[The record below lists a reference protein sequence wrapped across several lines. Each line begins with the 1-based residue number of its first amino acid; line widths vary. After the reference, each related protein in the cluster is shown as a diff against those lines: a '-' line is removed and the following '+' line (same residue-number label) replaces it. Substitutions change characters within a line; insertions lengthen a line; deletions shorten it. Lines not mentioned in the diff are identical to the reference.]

1 MPNTIYIKLRR
12 ASGRDAPGMKKPGN
26 YTFSPVAAAAAVLL
40 LAAAPPAP
48 AQGSASQTIVITAT
62 RHALAMTDAPAAMT
76 VITRAQIAER
86 GADNVLEAI
95 RGETGVAVF
104 GRTIGGRKGVM
115 LRGMDAR
122 HTLYLVDG
130 MRIGASDGVIGHT
143 DFQLD
148 WVPVE
153 EIERIEVV
161 RGPLSALYGAEALG
175 GVLHIVTRRPA
186 DKWEGSALVEGSSAD
201 GGRGG
206 DGYRL
211 AARLSGPL
219 GERLRAALSVAK
231 TQRDAVSSSVDPRVS
246 ALEAKDKEQL
256 ALRLQAQPAAGHTL
270 DLDLRA
276 SDEQRDAISV
286 ERSGRRRLYV
296 SRTDVER
303 RHAGLAWQ
311 ADWGGAAEWRSTL
324 RAYGS
329 RIGMTNERTNGV
341 AALRPNTLDDR
352 VLDAQASARATA
364 SQLVTGGFELR
375 DERLDNLGLPGG
387 TASADHRSLFV
398 QDEIELGRALSLTAG
413 LRHDDH
419 QRFGGQWSPRLYGV
433 WRAAP
438 QLVVKGGF
446 SRGFKPPTLKQITPG
461 YQEDEGPNTYF
472 SDPTLAPET
481 NNAWELGVA
490 WDAAGAG
497 AQAVLFDNRV
507 DNLIVPRLL
516 SVTAGRGSYVFDNLE
531 RARLRGVELAANAKL
546 GAGFAVAASYQYL
559 DAHDG
564 HGARI
569 ERRPRHSG
577 SVGLDW
583 TRGPWR
589 AGVRVE
595 SSSDMLLAGS
605 VAGQPPQPVPDSTR
619 VSAQIA
625 VDVTPALTVNFAVAN
640 LGNEDLARKS
650 PLYTWT
656 DAPRTWRMTLR
667 GQW

>member
-1 MPNTIYIKLRR
+1 MLAT
-12 ASGRDAPGMKKPGN
+12 MKNPRI
-26 YTFSPVAAAAAVLL
+26 YTFRRVAAAAALVAGTAT
-40 LAAAPPAP
+40 AAAQDAP
-48 AQGSASQTIVITAT
+48 SQTIVVTAT
-62 RHALAMTDAPAAMT
+62 RHALAMVDAPAAMT

-86 GADNVLEAI
+86 GADDVLESI

-186 DKWEGSALVEGSSAD
+186 DKFEGSALVEGSAAD

-211 AARLSGPL
+211 AARLPGPL
-219 GERLRAALSVAK
+219 GGSLRAALSAAR
-231 TQRDAVSSSVDPRVS
+231 TQRDAVASSLDPRLS

-256 ALRLQAQPAAGHTL
+256 ALRLQAEVAAGHTL
-270 DLDLRA
+270 ELDARA
-276 SDEQRDAISV
+276 GDEVREAISV
-286 ERSGRRRLYV
+286 ERGGLRRLYDSV
-296 SRTDVER
+296 TDIER
-303 RHAGLAWQ
+303 RHVGLAWQ

-329 RIGMTNERTNGV
+329 RIGMTNQRSNGV

-352 VLDAQASARATA
+352 VLDGQASARATA
-364 SQLVTGGFELR
+364 AQLVTAGFELR
-375 DERLDNLGLPGG
+375 DERLENLGLPGG
-387 TASADHRSLFV
+387 EASADHRSLFV
-398 QDEIELGRALSLTAG
+398 QDEIRFGRALSLTAG
-413 LRHDDH
+413 LRHDEH
-419 QRFGGQWSPRLYGV
+419 QRFGSQWSPRLYAV

-438 QLVVKGGF
+438 QWVVKGGY

-461 YQEDEGPNTYF
+461 YEENEGPNTYF
-472 SDPTLAPET
+472 SDPTLQPET
-481 NNAWELGVA
+481 NNAWEFGVA
-490 WDAAGAG
+490 WDTVGAG
-497 AQAVLFDNRV
+497 AQALLFHNRI
-507 DNLIVPRLL
+507 DNLILPRLL

-531 RARLRGVELAANAKL
+531 RARLRGIELAANAKL
-546 GAGFAVAASYQYL
+546 GAGFSLAASYQYL
-559 DAHDG
+559 DARDG
-564 HGARI
+564 DGARI

-595 SSSDMLLAGS
+595 SSSDMLLPAG
-605 VAGQPPQPVPDSTR
+605 APGQPPQPVPDSCR
-619 VSAQIA
+619 VGAQVA
-625 VDVTPALTVNFAVAN
+625 VDVTPALAVSLGVSN
-640 LGNEDLARKS
+640 LRNEDLARKS